1 MKHLT
6 IIFLLII
13 SCVHKN
19 FSVAIPLVTK
29 GELNLQGFNTGSKGM
44 VKLNGEW
51 EFYEGKLIKTYP
63 GKSLPEC
70 IYVRVPD
77 SWNNYAGSG
86 KIKNGQG
93 YGSFR
98 MLLQKDKNEN
108 FALMLKDISSC
119 YKLWINNELMD
130 QVGIVDTIA
139 SLSVPVYE
147 KVTRALNGDTG
158 IYEIVIE
165 VANFNQHKG
174 GIKTHINLIKT
185 SQVKLQHE
193 RESLR
198 TYFCLG
204 IIFIIGLYH
213 IGLFLLNKNDLP
225 GLNFGL
231 FCFDIFIF
239 LSFRARLVNYFIK
252 DFDWELGNKIEYISL
267 YLSLPLFYIFFYR
280 SFPQQFKR
288 FFKITAI
295 TISLVFIGITL
306 LTKTLEFSHTLEIFH
321 YVLILYILVVSSGLV
336 KALVKKA
343 SGSRIIFAGF
353 LIFAIALI
361 NDILH
366 VQNRINTD
374 NFIIY
379 GVVSFIVCQ
388 AFFLAFK
395 SAVDNR
401 KIVNLSVSLNDL
413 NKSLSR
419 FVPTDFMRLLDK
431 KSITE
436 VSLGNNAEREM
447 TIMFSDIRAFTAI
460 SEKLSPS
467 ESFAFINEYLKKI
480 APIIRKHGGFI
491 DKYMGD
497 GIMALFP
504 NHADDAILAAKSMML
519 ALDEFNA
526 DNEKTNKPT
535 ISIGIG
541 MHTGMCI
548 LGTVGEPMRMDTTVI
563 ADAVNLASRIES
575 LTKFYKTPII
585 ISEETFNQTGSEQ
598 LSHIRYIG
606 TAQVKGK
613 SINTKLYK
621 VFFDHQYNT
630 GLLDEFDKAI
640 TLFYNQKFA
649 EASGIFEKLMA
660 TNLSDGVL
668 ELYLSQSKTYAQ
680 NGPPPGWKTFEV
692 FEY

>member
-1 MKHLT
+1 ML
-6 IIFLLII
+6 
-13 SCVHKN
+13 
-19 FSVAIPLVTK
+19 
-29 GELNLQGFNTGSKGM
+29 
-44 VKLNGEW
+44 KLNGEW
-51 EFYEGKLIKTYP
+51 EFYEGQLIKTYP
-63 GKSLPEC
+63 NKNLPKC
-70 IYVRVPD
+70 SYVKVPD

-86 KIKNGQG
+86 LIKNGLG
-93 YGSFR
+93 YGSYR
-98 MLLQKDKNEN
+98 MILRKDKNEYY
-108 FALMLKDISSC
+108 ALMLKDISSC
-119 YKLWINNELMD
+119 YKLWINNELMN
-130 QVGIVDTIA
+130 QVGVVDTLV
-139 SLSVPVYE
+139 SLSVPMYE
-147 KVTRALNGDTG
+147 KVTRELHGDTNF
-158 IYEIVIE
+158 YEIVIE
-165 VANFNQHKG
+165 VANFHQHKG
-174 GIKTHINLIKT
+174 GIKTHINLVKT

-213 IGLFLLNKNDLP
+213 IGLFLLNKKDLP

-239 LSFRARLVNYFIK
+239 LSFRARLVNYFLK
-252 DFDWELGNKIEYISL
+252 DFDWELGNKIEYTAL

-288 FFKITAI
+288 FFKITSI
-295 TISLVFIGITL
+295 TISLIFIGITL
-306 LTKTLEFSHTLEIFH
+306 FTKTLVFSHTLEIFH
-321 YVLILYILVVSSGLV
+321 YVLIIYIVIVSSGLFQ
-336 KALVKKA
+336 ALVKKA
-343 SGSRIIFAGF
+343 SGARIIFSGF
-353 LIFAIALI
+353 FIFAIALI

-366 VQNRINTD
+366 VQNKINTD

-395 SAVDNR
+395 SASDNR
-401 KIVNLSVSLNDL
+401 KIVNLSVSLSDL

-419 FVPTDFMRLLDK
+419 FVPTDFMRLLNK

-447 TIMFSDIRAFTAI
+447 TIMFSDIRAFTSI

-504 NHADDAILAAKSMML
+504 NNVNDAILAAKSMML
-519 ALDEFNA
+519 ALDKFNA
-526 DNEKTNKPT
+526 DNKKNNKPT
-535 ISIGIG
+535 IDIGIG

-563 ADAVNLASRIES
+563 ADAVNLAARIES

-585 ISEETFNQTGSEQ
+585 ISEETFKKTGSD
-598 LSHIRYIG
+598 LVSYIRFIG

-613 SINTKLYK
+613 SISTKLYK
-621 VFFDHQYNT
+621 VFFDNQNNIE
-630 GLLDEFDKAI
+630 LLDEFDKAI
-640 TLFYNQKFA
+640 TLFYDQKFA
-649 EASGIFEKLMA
+649 EASEIFEKLIQ
-660 TNLSDGVL
+660 TKLYDGVI
-668 ELYLSQSKTYAQ
+668 EYYFNQSKTHAQ

>member
-1 MKHLT
+1 MKHL
-6 IIFLLII
+6 IILILCI
-13 SCVHKN
+13 NLFCQKN
-19 FSVAIPLVTK
+19 CTAAIPLVSK
-29 GELNLQGFNTGSKGM
+29 GKLNLKELNTSTTGM

-51 EFYEGKLIKTYP
+51 EFYEGQFIKTYSGRKRLTP
-63 GKSLPEC
+63 V
-70 IYVRVPD
+70 YVKVPD

-86 KIKNGQG
+86 LIKNGLG
-93 YGSFR
+93 YGSYR
-98 MLLQKDKNEN
+98 MVLQKDKNEH
-108 FALMLKDISSC
+108 FALLIKDISSC
-119 YKLWINNELMD
+119 YKLWVNNELLD
-130 QVGIVDTIA
+130 QVGIADTIA
-139 SLSVPVYE
+139 NRSVPMYE
-147 KVTRALNGDTG
+147 KVTRTLNGDTNF
-158 IYEIVIE
+158 YEIVLE
-165 VANFNQHKG
+165 VANYYQHKG

-213 IGLFLLNKNDLP
+213 IGLYLLNNKDLP

-231 FCFDIFIF
+231 FCFDIFVF

-252 DFDWELGNKIEYISL
+252 DFDWELGNKIEFTSL
-267 YLSLPLFYIFFYR
+267 YLSLPLFYIFFYH

-306 LTKTLEFSHTLEIFH
+306 ITKTIVFSYTLEIFH
-321 YVLILYILVVSSGLV
+321 YILLIYIIIVSSGLI
-336 KALVKKA
+336 KALLKKA
-343 SGSRIIFAGF
+343 IGSRIIFAGF
-353 LIFAIALI
+353 IIFAIALV
-361 NDILH
+361 NDVLH
-366 VQNRINTD
+366 VQNKINTD

-388 AFFLAFK
+388 AFFLAYK
-395 SAVDNR
+395 SAGDNR

-419 FVPTDFMRLLDK
+419 FVPTDFMRLLNK

-436 VSLGNNAEREM
+436 VSLGNHAEREI
-447 TIMFSDIRAFTAI
+447 TIMFSDIRAFTSI

-504 NHADDAILAAKSMML
+504 NHVNDSILAAKSMML

-526 DNEKTNKPT
+526 DNALNNKPV
-535 ISIGIG
+535 IEIGIG
-541 MHTGMCI
+541 IHTGLCI

-563 ADAVNLASRIES
+563 ADAVNLAARIES

-585 ISEETFNQTGSEQ
+585 ISEETFKQTDSD
-598 LSHIRYIG
+598 LVSHIRFIG

-613 SINTKLYK
+613 SISTKLYK
-621 VFFDHQYNT
+621 VFFDHQYNVES
-630 GLLDEFDKAI
+630 LDEFDKAI
-640 TLFYNQKFA
+640 SLFYNQKFS
-649 EASGIFEKLMA
+649 EASVLFEKLKPI
-660 TNLSDGVL
+660 NVYDGVL
-668 ELYLSQSKTYAQ
+668 ELYHSQSKYYAQ
-680 NGPPPGWKTFEV
+680 NGPPPDWKTFEV